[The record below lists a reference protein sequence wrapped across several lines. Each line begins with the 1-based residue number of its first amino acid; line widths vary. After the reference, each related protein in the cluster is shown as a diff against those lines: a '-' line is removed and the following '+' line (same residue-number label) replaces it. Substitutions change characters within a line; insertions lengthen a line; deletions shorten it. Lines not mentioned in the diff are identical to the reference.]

1 VARRPNVEI
10 IADTVGVI
18 SLFLIRRLVNR
29 RGRWLVIA
37 PKKRRQS
44 LSYAEHIDRLLIDAG
59 GTLDRKQTMK
69 TPLAVGFFALLVLA
83 ASPAGAQERACRPS
97 LSNLYH
103 CPEPSAAEKKSAPT
117 TSTSS
122 RECHPSLSNGF
133 SCPDPSHE
141 GRRPAPPTASSPERD
156 CRPSLSNG
164 YNCPGTSSQAPS
176 KKTDSAPDRG
186 CRPSL
191 SNGFNCPAVG
201 QLGANQYESEAMAR
215 VHCPSDT
222 VVWANT
228 RSDIYHFRGTS
239 SYGTTKAGAYMCE
252 QAALAGGIRAAK
264 NEKHP

>member
-1 VARRPNVEI
+1 
-10 IADTVGVI
+10 
-18 SLFLIRRLVNR
+18 
-29 RGRWLVIA
+29 
-37 PKKRRQS
+37 
-44 LSYAEHIDRLLIDAG
+44 
-59 GTLDRKQTMK
+59 MK
-69 TPLAVGFFALLVLA
+69 TPVALGFLALLVLA
-83 ASPAGAQERACRPS
+83 TSPAGAQERACRPS
-97 LSNLYH
+97 LSNLYN

-133 SCPDPSHE
+133 SCPDPSQE
-141 GRRPAPPTASSPERD
+141 GRRPAPPKTASSPERD

-164 YNCPGTSSQAPS
+164 YNCPGTSSQATS

-201 QLGANQYESEAMAR
+201 QLGANQYESETTAR

-228 RSDIYHFRGTS
+228 RSDIYHFSGTS
-239 SYGTTKAGAYMCE
+239 NYGTTKAGAYMCE
-252 QAALAGGIRAAK
+252 QAALAGGVRAAK
-264 NEKHP
+264 DEKHP

>member
-1 VARRPNVEI
+1 
-10 IADTVGVI
+10 
-18 SLFLIRRLVNR
+18 
-29 RGRWLVIA
+29 
-37 PKKRRQS
+37 
-44 LSYAEHIDRLLIDAG
+44 
-59 GTLDRKQTMK
+59 MK
-69 TPLAVGFFALLVLA
+69 TPLAVGLLALLMLA
-83 ASPAGAQERACRPS
+83 ASPPAGAEERACRPS
-97 LSNLYH
+97 LSNLYN
-103 CPEPSAAEKKSAPT
+103 CPDPSAAEKKSAPT
-117 TSTSS
+117 TRTSS

-141 GRRPAPPTASSPERD
+141 GRRPAPSTTSNSERD

-164 YNCPGTSSQAPS
+164 YNCPGTSSEAPS

-191 SNGFNCPAVG
+191 SNGFNCPAAG
-201 QLGANQYESEAMAR
+201 QLGANQYESETMAR

-228 RSDIYHFRGTS
+228 RSDIYHFPGTH

-264 NEKHP
+264 DEKHP